1 MDSRTQV
8 TPGTGTT
15 LLNTMRLD
23 QFIANSTELSRKEAK
38 RAISQGQVTV
48 NEQTCTGANTKLA
61 GHERVALS
69 GTPLTLPGKRYL
81 MMNKPACVVSA
92 TTDSDHP
99 TALDLLPANL
109 ARNLHIA
116 GRLDADTTGL
126 LLLTT
131 DGQWSH
137 RIISPRTDCPKT
149 YRVTLS
155 EPLSTMAVRKLQQG
169 VYLHNEPKPTRPAQ
183 VAILE
188 ERIIELTISE
198 GRYHQVKR
206 MLAAVGNHVEAL
218 HRLRIG
224 GVTLDPELGP
234 GGHRE
239 LTREE
244 KDSLA

>member
-1 MDSRTQV
+1 
-8 TPGTGTT
+8 
-15 LLNTMRLD
+15 MRLD
-23 QFIANSTELSRKEAK
+23 QFIATSTELSRKDAK
-38 RAISQGQVTV
+38 RAISRGEVTV
-48 NEQTCTGANTKLA
+48 NEQICKGANTRLA

-69 GTPLTLPGKRYL
+69 GTLLNLPGERYL
-81 MMNKPACVVSA
+81 MMNKPAGVVSA

-99 TALDLLPANL
+99 TALDLLPSDIT
-109 ARNLHIA
+109 RNLHIA

-131 DGQWSH
+131 DGKWSH
-137 RIISPRTDCPKT
+137 RVTSPRTDCPKT

-155 EPLSTMAVRKLQQG
+155 EPLTDAAAQQLERG
-169 VYLHNEPKPTRPAQ
+169 VELHNDPKPTRPAG
-183 VAILE
+183 VKVLE

-206 MLAAVGNHVEAL
+206 MLAAVGNHVDAL

-224 GVTLDPELGP
+224 KVELDTALGP
-234 GGHRE
+234 GEYRE
-239 LTREE
+239 LTPEE

>member
-1 MDSRTQV
+1 
-8 TPGTGTT
+8 
-15 LLNTMRLD
+15 MRLD
-23 QFIANSTELSRKEAK
+23 QFIATSTELSRKDAK
-38 RAISQGQVTV
+38 RAISRGEVTV
-48 NEQTCTGANTKLA
+48 NEQICKGANTRLA

-69 GTPLTLPGKRYL
+69 GTLLTLAGERYL
-81 MMNKPACVVSA
+81 MMNKPAGVVSA

-99 TALDLLPANL
+99 TALDLLPSDIT
-109 ARNLHIA
+109 RNLHIA

-131 DGQWSH
+131 DGKWSH
-137 RIISPRTDCPKT
+137 RVTSPRTDCPKT

-155 EPLSTMAVRKLQQG
+155 EPLTDAAAQQLERG
-169 VYLHNEPKPTRPAQ
+169 VGLHNDPKPTRPAG
-183 VAILE
+183 VKVLE

-206 MLAAVGNHVEAL
+206 MLAAVGNHVDAL

-224 GVTLDPELGP
+224 KVELDTALGP
-234 GGHRE
+234 GEYRE
-239 LTREE
+239 LTPEE

>member
-1 MDSRTQV
+1 MNR
-8 TPGTGTT
+8 
-15 LLNTMRLD
+15 MRLD
-23 QFIANSTELSRKEAK
+23 QFIATSTELSRKDAK
-38 RAISQGQVTV
+38 RAISRGEVTV
-48 NEQTCTGANTKLA
+48 NEQICKGANTRLA

-69 GTPLTLPGKRYL
+69 GTLLTLAGERYL
-81 MMNKPACVVSA
+81 MMNKPAGVVSA

-99 TALDLLPANL
+99 TALDLLPSDIT
-109 ARNLHIA
+109 RNLHIA

-131 DGQWSH
+131 DGKWSH
-137 RIISPRTDCPKT
+137 RVTSPRTDCPKT

-155 EPLSTMAVRKLQQG
+155 EPLTDAAAKQLERG
-169 VYLHNEPKPTRPAQ
+169 VELHNDPKPTRPAG
-183 VAILE
+183 VKVLE

-206 MLAAVGNHVEAL
+206 MLAAVGNHVDAL

-224 GVTLDPELGP
+224 KVELDTALGP
-234 GGHRE
+234 GEYRE
-239 LTREE
+239 LTPEE

>member
-1 MDSRTQV
+1 
-8 TPGTGTT
+8 
-15 LLNTMRLD
+15 MRLD
-23 QFIANSTELSRKEAK
+23 QFIATSTELSRKDAK
-38 RAISQGQVTV
+38 RAISRGEVTV
-48 NEQTCTGANTKLA
+48 NEQICKGANTRLA

-69 GTPLTLPGKRYL
+69 GTLLTLPGERYL
-81 MMNKPACVVSA
+81 MMNKPAGVVSA

-99 TALDLLPANL
+99 TALDLLPSDIT
-109 ARNLHIA
+109 RNLHIA

-131 DGQWSH
+131 DGKWSH
-137 RIISPRTDCPKT
+137 RVTSPRTDCPKT

-155 EPLSTMAVRKLQQG
+155 EPLTDAAAKQLERG
-169 VYLHNEPKPTRPAQ
+169 VELHNDPKPTRPAG
-183 VAILE
+183 VKVLE

-206 MLAAVGNHVEAL
+206 MLAAVGNHVDAL

-224 GVTLDPELGP
+224 KVELDTALGP
-234 GGHRE
+234 GEYRE
-239 LTREE
+239 LTPEE